1 MTFNNIRIIICTT
14 VVIAG
19 LTWCIC
25 YVIGKFDAFSLDNLK
40 AISLAISLS
49 TIFWFFFFK
58 WGWKWPYLK
67 KLLYK
72 PNINGTWIG
81 EFKSDWKDENGNELP
96 PGKFVMVIRQ
106 TWLSFSIRAFSEL
119 QKTQSYVE
127 ALIFDDSK
135 GTKYFA
141 YFYFGR
147 RTTFENHATRQGA
160 AQIDVQE
167 SDSIKM
173 LEGDFWTCAGTTG
186 FIKVRQ
192 VSSTDFVESFSQACK
207 LWEDTNMWANI
218 SDHSRIV

>member
-1 MTFNNIRIIICTT
+1 MTNTHFKIITYTTIFLVISIWSIC
-14 VVIAG
+14 
-19 LTWCIC
+19 
-25 YVIGKFDAFSLDNLK
+25 FSLEEFNVYSFDSFK
-40 AISLAISLS
+40 AISLAITSS
-49 TIFWFFFFK
+49 IIFWFFFFN

-67 KLLYK
+67 RLLYK

-81 EFKSDWKDENGNELP
+81 EFKSDWKDENGNERP

-106 TWLSFSIRAFSEL
+106 TWLSFSIRAFTEL

-127 ALIFDDSK
+127 ALIFDGSK

-141 YFYFGR
+141 YFYSGQR
-147 RTTFENHATRQGA
+147 STFEDHATKQGA

-167 SDSIKM
+167 SASNRT

-192 VSSTDFVESFSQACK
+192 VSSTDFVESFSQACE
-207 LWEDTNMWANI
+207 LWEDTDMWTNI

>member
-1 MTFNNIRIIICTT
+1 MTNTDIKIIIYATIFL
-14 VVIAG
+14 VVSI
-19 LTWCIC
+19 WCISFS
-25 YVIGKFDAFSLDNLK
+25 VEKFNVYSLDSVE
-40 AISLAISLS
+40 AVFLAITISI
-49 TIFWFFFFK
+49 IFWYFFFN

-67 KLLYK
+67 RLLYK

-81 EFKSDWKDENGNELP
+81 EFKSDWKDDNGNELP

-127 ALIFDDSK
+127 ALKFDGTT

-141 YFYFGR
+141 YFYSGQR
-147 RTTFENHATRQGA
+147 STFENHATKQGA

-167 SDSIKM
+167 SDSNRT

-192 VSSTDFVESFSQACK
+192 VSCTDFVESFSQACE
-207 LWEDTNMWANI
+207 LWEDTDLWAYI
-218 SDHSRIV
+218 SD